1 MLQAIV
7 ASVDDGHAPGCCVYS
22 LVVAD
27 IPCHKDLGPQARAPS
42 ISLPPCS
49 WAYGYSGNLLI
60 HKFVP
65 VYKGKGKAE
74 YILYTDRQLPYS
86 HFLLKNPLLPMP

>member
-7 ASVDDGHAPGCCVYS
+7 ASVDDGHAPGCRVYP
-22 LVVAD
+22 LMVAD
-27 IPCHKDLGPQARAPS
+27 IPCHKDLGPPGQGPLYFAS
-42 ISLPPCS
+42 PCS
-49 WAYGYSGNLLI
+49 WAYGYTGNLLI

-74 YILYTDRQLPYS
+74 YILYTDCQLPYS
-86 HFLLKNPLLPMP
+86 HFLL